1 MTMLVTGV
9 IALVL
14 ASDLVSGNIN
24 GDPECCHMI
33 EITSKGKDL

>member
-1 MTMLVTGV
+1 MTMLVTGA

-33 EITSKGKDL
+33 EITSTGKDL